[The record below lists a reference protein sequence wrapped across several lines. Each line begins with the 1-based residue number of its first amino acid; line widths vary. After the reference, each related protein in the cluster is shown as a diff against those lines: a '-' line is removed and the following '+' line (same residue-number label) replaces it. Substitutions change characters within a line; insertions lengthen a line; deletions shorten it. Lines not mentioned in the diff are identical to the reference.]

1 MASSSDLRAKEHSH
15 HAANA
20 VLGIK
25 GAQGGE
31 AHAMHE
37 KNDLA
42 HGQHLGAADSDHE
55 TMKCAAFQWA
65 TQ

>member
-1 MASSSDLRAKEHSH
+1 MASSSDFRGEEHSH

-20 VLGIK
+20 VLRIE

-37 KNDLA
+37 MKDLA
-42 HGQHLGAADSDHE
+42 HGQHLGAAHSHHE

-65 TQ
+65 AP